1 MVKQSLRPTLVTNPT
16 DDIEFANAAAVAVRD
31 ATTIDEFQAALRPA
45 YPNVLARA
53 RALSGESLVWY
64 VYRDG
69 HWIRSSDRG

>member
-1 MVKQSLRPTLVTNPT
+1 MTKKSLQPTLVTNPT

-31 ATTIDEFQAALRPA
+31 ATTIEQFQASLRA
-45 YPNVLARA
+45 RYPNVLARA